1 MKPKT
6 LVLFDFD
13 GTLSKR
19 DSLLPFILFS
29 VKPMNLILKAAIWS
43 FRLFGL
49 LLRGKLNK
57 ERAKEALMASL
68 YKGLTKAQ
76 LNELGSRFFAVKSKD
91 LMYPDM
97 MQIMHQYKTDGATV
111 AIVSA
116 AVDIWLE
123 AFCVQQKVALI
134 CTQTAFDGEYF
145 TGKFAGPNCN
155 NEEKVR
161 RIKERFSLDQFDHI
175 IAYGNTKGDWPMLG
189 LAHESWYM
197 QSDGLSKFNRNLN

>member
-123 AFCVQQKVALI
+123 AFC
-134 CTQTAFDGEYF
+134 
-145 TGKFAGPNCN
+145 
-155 NEEKVR
+155 
-161 RIKERFSLDQFDHI
+161 
-175 IAYGNTKGDWPMLG
+175 
-189 LAHESWYM
+189 
-197 QSDGLSKFNRNLN
+197 